1 MMSPGCL
8 HHSFISSFCFFI
20 ASLFAGFSKVFFPRS
35 NTFVLCHQCLVR
47 IMSGSVLFWSSLCCY
62 FLLFCLLLSSAC
74 CGMLLKRAAD
84 VEEELEEK
92 AEDCVLLKL
101 ESVCQGT
108 SIYPSVSGIHP
119 FAHQPIFFPARRK
132 VQCPQDEEAKISILQ
147 LLCSGED
154 GVRGRPDYNRIW
166 GLII

>member
-1 MMSPGCL
+1 
-8 HHSFISSFCFFI
+8 
-20 ASLFAGFSKVFFPRS
+20 
-35 NTFVLCHQCLVR
+35 
-47 IMSGSVLFWSSLCCY
+47 
-62 FLLFCLLLSSAC
+62 
-74 CGMLLKRAAD
+74 MLLKRAAD

-119 FAHQPIFFPARRK
+119 FVHQPIFFPGKRK

-154 GVRGRPDYNRIW
+154 RVRGRPDHNRI
-166 GLII
+166 

>member
-1 MMSPGCL
+1 
-8 HHSFISSFCFFI
+8 
-20 ASLFAGFSKVFFPRS
+20 
-35 NTFVLCHQCLVR
+35 
-47 IMSGSVLFWSSLCCY
+47 
-62 FLLFCLLLSSAC
+62 
-74 CGMLLKRAAD
+74 MLLKRAAD

-101 ESVCQGT
+101 DSVCQGT

-132 VQCPQDEEAKISILQ
+132 VQCPQDEDAKISILQ

-154 GVRGRPDYNRIW
+154 RVRGKTRPQQDMRIDY
-166 GLII
+166 LK